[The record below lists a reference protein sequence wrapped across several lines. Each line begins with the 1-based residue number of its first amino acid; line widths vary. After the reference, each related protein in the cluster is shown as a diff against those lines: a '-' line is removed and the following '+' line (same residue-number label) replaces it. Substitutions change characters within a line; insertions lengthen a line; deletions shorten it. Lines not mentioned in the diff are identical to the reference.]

1 MIAVEQM
8 KLMLLENPE
17 RLVEY
22 LRSFGFANIRIR
34 SKYIT
39 FGRDKNSSAKSIVIY
54 RQKNPNLMVNDYAKG
69 FSGDI
74 LRFLEEE
81 KGVEWY
87 EAVIEMQRY
96 LGLSSF
102 TAKEDLPECELFAE
116 DQEEYSEDEDWN
128 EPDPLDESALNE
140 FIPVGNERFL
150 QDGITLQTQKKYG
163 LRYDPLRQ
171 AIIIPIRR
179 SDGKLC
185 GIKARL
191 NVDVQKGELKYL
203 YIYYFQLTKIL
214 FGYDQNKKIL
224 ESSDSVF
231 VFEAEKSVMQADG
244 FGFYNC
250 VAMGSSSIST
260 YQCQLLKNLSP
271 KRVVLMTDKG
281 LKGMALQRDCE
292 RICQIVNCDV
302 YIWQPAEDVPDKA
315 SPTDLGRERFQ
326 FAIEREL
333 KKWEPPKP

>member
-1 MIAVEQM
+1 MIAIEQM
-8 KLMLLENPE
+8 KLMLMENPE

-22 LRSFGFANIRIR
+22 LKSFGFANIRIR

-39 FGRDKNSSAKSIVIY
+39 FGRDSKSSAKSIVIY
-54 RQKNPNLMVNDYAKG
+54 RQKNPNLLVNDYAKG
-69 FSGDI
+69 FQGDI

-81 KGVEWY
+81 KSIEWY

-102 TAKEDLPECELFAE
+102 TAQEDLPECEMLADEQE
-116 DQEEYSEDEDWN
+116 DYEEDTDWS
-128 EPDPLDESALNE
+128 EPDALDESVLDEYIEA
-140 FIPVGNERFL
+140 GNERFL
-150 QDGITLQTQKKYG
+150 QDGIALATQKKYG
-163 LRYDPLRQ
+163 LRYDPIRQ
-171 AIIIPIRR
+171 SIIIPIRR

-185 GIKARL
+185 GVKARM
-191 NVDVQKGELKYL
+191 NFDVRKGELKYT
-203 YIYYFQLTKIL
+203 YVYYFQLTKIL
-214 FGYDQNKKIL
+214 FGYDQNKNFL

-244 FGFYNC
+244 FGVRNC

-260 YQCQLLKNLSP
+260 YQCQLIKGLSP

-281 LKGMALQRDCE
+281 LRAIAVQRNCE
-292 RICQIVNCDV
+292 RICQIVGCDV
-302 YIWQPAEDVPDKA
+302 YIWQPADNVPDKS
-315 SPTDLGRERFQ
+315 SPTDLGRKRFQ

-333 KKWEPPKP
+333 KKWEPRNP